1 MLSWQISTK
10 DALNTLSTKIYDDP
24 HEEQMNLKKREK
36 TDHDKAPPLMKY
48 SSQ

>member
-24 HEEQMNLKKREK
+24 DEEQMILKKSRK
-36 TDHDKAPPLMKY
+36 N
-48 SSQ
+48 